1 MPVQGTPGELRLVLL
16 MCLARP
22 RATRYEWPG
31 LRSTLVWWQTA
42 SMRRCVDARG
52 DFSCVREMLVVVV
65 VLLVS
70 GG

>member
-1 MPVQGTPGELRLVLL
+1 MPVWGTPGELRLVLL

-22 RATRYEWPG
+22 HATRSEWPG
-31 LRSTLVWWQTA
+31 PHSMLLWWQIA
-42 SMRRCVDARG
+42 SMRRCVEAQC
-52 DFSCVREMLVVVV
+52 DFSCVREMVVEV